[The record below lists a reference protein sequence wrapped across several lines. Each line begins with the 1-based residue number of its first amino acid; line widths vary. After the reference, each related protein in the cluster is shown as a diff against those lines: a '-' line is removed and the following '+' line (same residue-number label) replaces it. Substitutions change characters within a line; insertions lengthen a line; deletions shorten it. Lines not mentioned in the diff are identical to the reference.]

1 MLIKTK
7 ENLIWQ
13 LYLVIIENNKV
24 MIFYAPNVHIGGG
37 FELLKSLLTSFYE
50 NSDVQFVLD
59 HRIVNRLDVSL
70 LQNVYWVKPDPISRF
85 KAELFISRL
94 KHKHDKVFCFHGL
107 PPLFYKGGKIIVFLQ
122 NRLYISGFSVAG
134 YNFKT
139 ALRLTFERL
148 MFYVLRAKVSEFIVQ
163 SNSMKAQTELNLK
176 NLTSIL
182 VTVKPFISRSIQCIA
197 TEPVEKKYD
206 FAYIADG
213 SAHKNHHTLF
223 TAWRLLA
230 EKGYYPTLLVTLS
243 DDNTLLIE
251 TITQLNDDY
260 GCNIINVGYVSKDI
274 IQKLYQQTKALIYP
288 SLVESFGMPLIE
300 AKQQGL
306 AIVAAELDYV
316 RDVVTPNETFN
327 PHSSVSISL
336 SVLRY
341 LGEPS
346 PLVELKNPHEFISYL
361 I

>member
-1 MLIKTK
+1 
-7 ENLIWQ
+7 
-13 LYLVIIENNKV
+13 

-37 FELLKSLLTSFYE
+37 FELLKSLLASFDE

-59 HRIVNRLDVSL
+59 HRIVNRLDISS
-70 LQNVYWVKPDPISRF
+70 LQNIYWVKPDPISRF
-85 KAELFISRL
+85 KAELFIRR
-94 KHKHDKVFCFHGL
+94 HKHRHDKIFCFHGL
-107 PPLFYKGGKIIVFLQ
+107 PPVFYKGGEIIVFLQ
-122 NRLYISGFSVAG
+122 NRLYITGFSVAG

-163 SNSMKAQTELNLK
+163 SNSMKVQTELNLK
-176 NLTSIL
+176 NLKSIL
-182 VTVKPFISRSIQCIA
+182 VTVQPFISQSTQCIA
-197 TEPVEKKYD
+197 TDPVEKKYD

-223 TAWRLLA
+223 AAWRLLA
-230 EKGYYPTLLVTLS
+230 EKGHYPTLLVTLS
-243 DDNTLLIE
+243 DDNTQFIE
-251 TITQLNDDY
+251 AIAQLNSEY
-260 GCNIINVGYVSKDI
+260 GCNIVNVGYVSKDI

-341 LGEPS
+341 LGEPP

>member
-1 MLIKTK
+1 
-7 ENLIWQ
+7 
-13 LYLVIIENNKV
+13 

-37 FELLKSLLTSFYE
+37 FELLKSLLASFDE

-59 HRIVNRLDVSL
+59 HRIVSRIDISS
-70 LQNVYWVKPDPISRF
+70 LQNVYLVKPDPISRF

-107 PPLFYKGGKIIVFLQ
+107 PPVFYKGSEIILFLQ
-122 NRLYISGFSVAG
+122 NRLYISGFSVSG
-134 YNFKT
+134 YNLKT

-148 MFYVLRAKVSEFIVQ
+148 MFYVLCTKVTEFIVQ

-176 NLTSIL
+176 RLASTVV
-182 VTVKPFISRSIQCIA
+182 VTVQPFINQETTKVPTGSL
-197 TEPVEKKYD
+197 EKIYD

-213 SAHKNHHTLF
+213 SAHKNHHRLF
-223 TAWRLLA
+223 AAWRLLA

-243 DDNTLLIE
+243 DDNTQLIQE
-251 TITQLNDDY
+251 IAQLNGEY

-274 IQKLYQQTKALIYP
+274 IEKLYQQTTALIYP

-327 PHSSVSISL
+327 PHSSVAISL
-336 SVLRY
+336 CVLRY
-341 LGEPS
+341 L
-346 PLVELKNPHEFISYL
+346 VEA
-361 I
+361 

>member
-1 MLIKTK
+1 
-7 ENLIWQ
+7 
-13 LYLVIIENNKV
+13 

-37 FELLKSLLTSFYE
+37 FELLKSLLTSFDE

-59 HRIVNRLDVSL
+59 ERIVNRLDTSS
-70 LQNVYWVKPDPISRF
+70 LQNVFWVKPNPVSRF

-94 KHKHDKVFCFHGL
+94 KHKHDKIFCFHGL
-107 PPLFYKGGKIIVFLQ
+107 PPVFYKGSEIIVFLQ
-122 NRLYISGFSVAG
+122 NRLYISGFSVSG

-148 MFYVLRAKVSEFIVQ
+148 MFYVLRTRVTEFIVQ
-163 SNSMKAQTELNLK
+163 SSSMKAQTELNLK
-176 NLTSIL
+176 SFQSIL
-182 VTVKPFISRSIQCIA
+182 VTVLPFIDQSSKCLTTGTQ
-197 TEPVEKKYD
+197 EKKYD

-223 TAWRLLA
+223 AAWRLLA
-230 EKGYYPTLLVTLS
+230 EKGYYPTLLVTLG
-243 DDNTLLIE
+243 DDNTQLIE
-251 TITQLNDDY
+251 AIAQLNGEY

-274 IQKLYQQTKALIYP
+274 VQKLYQQTKALIYP

-300 AKQQGL
+300 AKQLGL
-306 AIVAAELDYV
+306 AIVASELDYV
-316 RDVVTPNETFN
+316 RDVVNPNETFN
-327 PHSSVSISL
+327 PKSSVSIYL

-346 PLVELKNPHEFISYL
+346 PLVEIKSPHEFISYL
-361 I
+361 V

>member
-1 MLIKTK
+1 MLIKAK
-7 ENLIWQ
+7 KDLIWQ

-37 FELLKSLLTSFYE
+37 FELLKSLLTSFDE

-59 HRIVNRLDVSL
+59 HRIVNRIDISS

-85 KAELFISRL
+85 KAELFIRRL
-94 KHKHDKVFCFHGL
+94 KHKHDKIFCFHGL
-107 PPLFYKGGKIIVFLQ
+107 PPVFYKGSKIIVFLQ
-122 NRLYISGFSVAG
+122 NRLYISGFSVSG
-134 YNFKT
+134 YNLKT

-148 MFYVLRAKVSEFIVQ
+148 MFYMLCAKVSEFIVQ

-176 NLTSIL
+176 KLTSTV
-182 VTVKPFISRSIQCIA
+182 VTVQPFINHECPKVPTGSL
-197 TEPVEKKYD
+197 EKKYD

-223 TAWRLLA
+223 AAWRLLA
-230 EKGYYPTLLVTLS
+230 EKGYFPTLLVTLS
-243 DDNTLLIE
+243 DDNTELIE
-251 TITQLNDDY
+251 AIAQLNSEY

-274 IQKLYQQTKALIYP
+274 VQKLYQQTKALIYP

-300 AKQQGL
+300 ANQFGL

-341 LGEPS
+341 LGESS